1 MWEVQLIKDQIN
13 ELKLFKENEIY
24 QLHKP
29 RHIQDD
35 FSTRIINEQQVLLTS
50 YQREV

>member
-13 ELKLFKENEIY
+13 ELKLFKENETY
-24 QLHKP
+24 QRHEP